1 VSDSNATPAGG
12 ADRRRDR
19 SGARVEGDRLSLTVS
34 VLFWICALGVWHL
47 YSLTVPPY
55 QLPGP
60 AAVGARMVDIV
71 ADPALL
77 GQLGTS
83 LGHVGAAMLISFV
96 VGGSLALLPSILPL
110 ATHFVDQ
117 RVTPF
122 LNAFSGIGWL
132 FLAILWFGIDSATVI
147 FAVTMV
153 LTPFAIINLRTGLA
167 EMDRELLEMGRSL
180 SRSPLRQFLKLRAPM
195 LAPYA
200 FATLRTS
207 FGVSWKV
214 VLTAELFGGSGG
226 MGYLLNTARQE
237 FDTETIFAVIVFML
251 LFVAVAELLAFRPA
265 QRKLDRRF
273 ARD

>member
-1 VSDSNATPAGG
+1 MAMADTDTGAPQGASGQGEARLRLVVSI
-12 ADRRRDR
+12 
-19 SGARVEGDRLSLTVS
+19 
-34 VLFWICALGVWHL
+34 LFWVVALGAWHL
-47 YSLTVPPY
+47 YSLTVPVY

-60 AAVGARMVDIV
+60 LPVAERMGDILL
-71 ADPALL
+71 DPALL
-77 GQLGTS
+77 AQLGTS
-83 LGHVGAAMLISFV
+83 LGHVGAAMVISFAI
-96 VGGSLALLPSILPL
+96 GCLLALLPSVLPVTACL
-110 ATHFVDQ
+110 VDY
-117 RVTPF
+117 RLTPF

-132 FLAILWFGIDSATVI
+132 FLAILWFGINSVTVI

-167 EMDRELLEMGRSL
+167 EMDGELLEMGQSL
-180 SRSPLRQFLKLRAPM
+180 SRSPVRRFLKLGAPM

-226 MGYLLNTARQE
+226 MGYLLNAARQE

-251 LFVAVAELLAFRPA
+251 LFVALAELMAFRPA
-265 QRKLDRRF
+265 QRRLDRRYG
-273 ARD
+273 RG